1 MILQCFPNF
10 MERAVMHVLRRV
22 LVRLMG
28 KKERQKYTN
37 PGPNY
42 GIPQSQDGATG
53 TPVRSKLLPGY

>member
-1 MILQCFPNF
+1 
-10 MERAVMHVLRRV
+10 MHVLRRV